1 MSQSAIPANAAANLQ
16 GPGAPANAAAPGA
29 NAADEFLALLAQV
42 VAPILADGELPA
54 EPASTVLPAAVND
67 LSEAGATAD
76 AALACLPLA
85 MPVIVA
91 AFQAP
96 TTVAAGG
103 APARPAPG
111 ADLASDVTQA
121 LASLAVKPGAVDA
134 ATSTAS
140 SLPGA
145 AAGLFKLDG
154 DDAGKAGGTATDA
167 AAAAAATPPRVE
179 AAGNGREVAIVRK
192 LETPVGH
199 GRWAESV
206 GHEVRLLVERGVQSA
221 TLRLTPE
228 HLGPVEVRI
237 DLVGEK
243 TNVWFGAAH
252 ADTRAALTDAI
263 PKLREMFSGAGL
275 MLGDTGVRQ
284 DTPGRFGS
292 PGAQGSFGNA
302 ADGEAVAPVTASV
315 AVGLNVGLVDAYA

>member
-1 MSQSAIPANAAANLQ
+1 
-16 GPGAPANAAAPGA
+16 
-29 NAADEFLALLAQV
+29 
-42 VAPILADGELPA
+42 
-54 EPASTVLPAAVND
+54 VL
-67 LSEAGATAD
+67 
-76 AALACLPLA
+76 
-85 MPVIVA
+85 
-91 AFQAP
+91 
-96 TTVAAGG
+96 
-103 APARPAPG
+103 
-111 ADLASDVTQA
+111 QA
-121 LASLAVKPGAVDA
+121 LASLDAKPVVADGMPLA
-134 ATSTAS
+134 AP

-145 AAGLFKLDG
+145 AAALFRIEG
-154 DDAGKAGGTATDA
+154 DDAGKAGGTAADA
-167 AAAAAATPPRVE
+167 AAAAAAAPPRVE
-179 AAGNGREVAIVRK
+179 ATGNGREVAVIRR

-237 DLVGEK
+237 DLVGDK

-284 DTPGRFGS
+284 DTPGRFGT
-292 PGAQGSFGNA
+292 PGAQPAFGNA
-302 ADGEAVAPVTASV
+302 ADGDAAAPVTASV